1 MTRENQAFPS
11 LTAHGMRWPIRYQ
24 ILIPFAGMMLAAVV
38 SVSLLN
44 AWWAAA
50 RSQRQ
55 IEEQL
60 RGVART
66 LLTSTFPLTQNV
78 LEQMH
83 GLSGA
88 DFLLADAAGHPL
100 VTSGLTGENL
110 PTTDLVTQRWQDLRL
125 GPVITLG
132 DEQFFHV
139 AVHADR
145 RGTGNEPGLLHILY
159 PARVLRDARRQASL
173 PPLAVGAVALV
184 LCVGLATWI
193 ARKLSQPLDKVR
205 TQLGRLAEGD
215 FQPLAVPARNDEV
228 RDVATSVN
236 ELARQLDELRRA
248 IVRAERL
255 SVLGRLSGGLAHH
268 LRNDVT
274 GALMA
279 VQMHRRHCH
288 SSDQESL
295 DVALRQLS
303 LIEEH
308 LKRFLAA
315 GQPERPRRTC
325 FDVREVIDELLS
337 LLAPTARHR
346 RVELTTDMPA
356 EPVALDADRDQ
367 LRQALMNLML
377 NALEAVSK
385 EGQVRVEIGKDGPHV
400 QLRVWDN
407 GPGLEAEI
415 AQRLGEAFQTT
426 KPEGV
431 GLGLAVARQVAE
443 GHGGRLLYSRVA
455 DRTCIE
461 LLLPSGNEVHGT
473 ESAVAEEAAI
483 GLPSP
488 R

>member
-1 MTRENQAFPS
+1 VPTKSR
-11 LTAHGMRWPIRYQ
+11 MRWPIRYQ
-24 ILIPFAGMMLAAVV
+24 ILIPFAGMILAAVL

-44 AWWAAA
+44 AYWAAA

-88 DFLLADAAGHPL
+88 EFVLADHSDHRL
-100 VTSGLTGENL
+100 VTSGLTGEDI
-110 PTTDLVTQRWQDLRL
+110 PPAEHVTDHWEDLRL
-125 GPVITLG
+125 GPLVTLG
-132 DEQFFHV
+132 DERFFHV
-139 AVHADR
+139 ALRAGR
-145 RGTGNEPGLLHILY
+145 RGGSSGPMVLHVLY
-159 PARVLRDARRQASL
+159 PQRVLRDVRRQAAI
-173 PPLAVGAVALV
+173 PPLAVGAAALV
-184 LCVGLATWI
+184 LCVALASWI
-193 ARKLSQPLDKVR
+193 ARRLSLPLARVR
-205 TQLGRLAEGD
+205 TQVSRMAEGD

-236 ELARQLDELRRA
+236 QLARQLDELRRA
-248 IVRAERL
+248 IARAERL
-255 SVLGRLSGGLAHH
+255 SILGRLSGGLAHH
-268 LRNDVT
+268 LRNDVA

-303 LIEEH
+303 LTEEH

-315 GQPERPRRTC
+315 GQPEEPRRTA
-325 FDVREVIDELLS
+325 FDPAELVEELLT
-337 LLAPTARHR
+337 LLTPMARHR
-346 RVELTTDMPA
+346 RVDLAFAAPGQTAPL
-356 EPVALDADRDQ
+356 ALHADRDQ

-377 NALEAVSK
+377 NALEAV
-385 EGQVRVEIGKDGPHV
+385 GTNGCVRVELVADGDRQRLQV
-400 QLRVWDN
+400 LDN
-407 GPGLEAEI
+407 GPGLSQEMAL
-415 AQRLGEAFQTT
+415 RLGEAFQTT

-443 GHGGRLLYSRVA
+443 AHGGSLEYRRLGDTTCFELALPCAVDKMPAAALEQAAARRQVA
-455 DRTCIE
+455 AHD
-461 LLLPSGNEVHGT
+461 S
-473 ESAVAEEAAI
+473 
-483 GLPSP
+483 
-488 R
+488 